1 MALNPSGGSG
11 NALLVG
17 GRYEVNPHQPIPEL
31 DCGPVTAYA
40 ATEVRGTARD
50 VYALVSD
57 PQLSP
62 RFDII
67 PSIRRVDHNSL
78 VRVLD
83 WGVIDWPHD
92 GRRRPAVIIE
102 RPGGPKVMSTLAD
115 KIEPFRE
122 EPLTR
127 RVIQPFA
134 QVLSELKYQGLA
146 HRNIQ
151 PDNLFFDGT
160 DRDRAPIMLG
170 EGVSAP
176 AGLNQHAAYAT
187 IECCLAEPAGRG
199 EGDESHDLY
208 AFGVTLAALLIGE
221 SPLYG
226 LSDEEIAQRKIMQG
240 SYTAIVGSHRLPLS
254 LLEVLKGLLNDDA
267 SERWTLE
274 DLEMWIGGRRLSPK
288 QQVLPSKSSRPLEI
302 GGETYVTARD
312 VAAGLGKHWDIAL
325 TAVED
330 GTLDNWLRRSLS
342 DDSRTEAVS
351 AVRADADTS
360 STDKADASLARVCIA
375 LDPHGPI
382 RMRSFRAVLDGIG
395 PLLSARFN
403 DPETVELFTR
413 IVDANLPAFWMEL
426 CLKPKPEYYRHASS
440 FERVRSYIETPLMG
454 HGVERALYDLN
465 PTTPCRSPLL
475 ENDFVVNLDQLLPSL
490 EHLAVSNPGILGN
503 VVDTH
508 IAAFIASRVK
518 TTLTS
523 EFRALHDPEDAF
535 DAALAATRLLS
546 VVQDN
551 STAEPAPVLCGYL
564 AKLLQPGVDQ
574 YHNRTRRSEKLE
586 ELRTAAE
593 TGSFSRLLAIID
605 NYEDRT
611 NDEYEYR
618 ASVGMFEETIMQ
630 LRQVAYEREH
640 RAAYTNE
647 LGGQVASLI
656 SGIAATAAILV
667 IILMKL
673 F

>member
-17 GRYEVNPHQPIPEL
+17 GRYEVNPQQPLPEL

-50 VYALVSD
+50 VYALMSD
-57 PQLSP
+57 PELPP
-62 RFDII
+62 RFDTV
-67 PSIRRVDHNSL
+67 PTIRRIDHNNL

-102 RPGGPKVMSTLAD
+102 RPAGPKVMSTLAD

-151 PDNLFFDGT
+151 PDNLFFDGH

-176 AGLNQHAAYAT
+176 AGLIQHPAYAT
-187 IECCLAEPAGRG
+187 IESCLAEPAGRG

-226 LSDEEIAQRKIMQG
+226 LSDEAIAQRKIMQG
-240 SYTAIVGSHRLPLS
+240 SYTAIVGSHRLPLP

-267 SERWTLE
+267 AERWKLE

-302 GGETYVTARD
+302 NGETYVTARD
-312 VAAGLGKHWDIAL
+312 VAAGLGKHWDVAL
-325 TAVED
+325 TIVED

-351 AVRADADTS
+351 AVRAEADNSTTDNADAD
-360 STDKADASLARVCIA
+360 LAKVCIA
-375 LDPHGPI
+375 LDPQGPI
-382 RMRSFRAVLDGIG
+382 RMRNFCAVLDGIG
-395 PLLSARFN
+395 PLLSARFA
-403 DPETVELFTR
+403 DPVAVELFTK
-413 IVDANLPAFWMEL
+413 IIGANLPAFWMQL
-426 CLKPKPEYYRHASS
+426 CLKPKPEFYRHASS
-440 FERVRSYIETPLMG
+440 FERVRSYIDTPLMG

-490 EHLAVSNPGILGN
+490 EHVAVSNPGILGN
-503 VVDTH
+503 VVDSH

-518 TTLTS
+518 ATLTS

-535 DAALAATRLLS
+535 DAALAATRVLS
-546 VVQDN
+546 VVQDSN
-551 STAEPAPVLCGYL
+551 TLEPVPALCGYL
-564 AKLLQPGVDQ
+564 EKLLQPGVDQ
-574 YHNRTRRSEKLE
+574 YHNRTRRSEILEKL
-586 ELRTAAE
+586 RAAAE
-593 TGSFSRLLAIID
+593 SGSFAKLLAIID

-618 ASVGMFEETIMQ
+618 ASVGLFEETIMQ

-647 LGGQVASLI
+647 LGGQVASLV
-656 SGIAATAAILV
+656 SGVAATVAILV